1 MSSLSN
7 SSDNH
12 RNAPAQNQTIPRL
25 RKILAG
31 GANILLCVMVV
42 VTCFDVIGRYF
53 FAAPL
58 LGAHEM
64 ITLAMGIMIYLGMP
78 LVTASREHLVVDLA
92 GGLLSPKAKR
102 FQQIVVNFI
111 AALTFVL
118 FSYLLLFHG
127 FGLAEDLMT
136 TEDFEIEQAPIAF
149 LMAAMCFLTIFVFLN
164 QVYRDL
170 THKKS
175 EYTPPAGQFGEAAQ
189 NKSEQERK

>member
-1 MSSLSN
+1 MAN
-7 SSDNH
+7 FDDQH
-12 RNAPAQNQTIPRL
+12 WNAPKRSQLFQRL
-25 RKILAG
+25 GKFL
-31 GANILLCVMVV
+31 GAAANVLLCVMVV
-42 VTCFDVIGRYF
+42 VTCVDVIGRYF

-92 GGLLSPKAKR
+92 GGILGPKGKR
-102 FQQIVVNFI
+102 FQQIVVNAV
-111 AALTFVL
+111 AALTFIL

-136 TEDFEIEQAPIAF
+136 TEDFEIDQAPIAF

-164 QVYRDL
+164 QVFRDL
-170 THKKS
+170 TGRGPDYSKPVNSQTKD
-175 EYTPPAGQFGEAAQ
+175 T
-189 NKSEQERK
+189 QE